1 MSHAISLSLRAD
13 PSSFGRQGEDV
24 KDGGVWGGVKLYG

>member
-13 PSSFGRQGEDV
+13 PPSFWEARQRSEGP
-24 KDGGVWGGVKLYG
+24 GVWGGVKLYG